1 MINFI
6 NFFLYDLTNLNNFF
20 ENKLIFFF
28 SFEQNVNLLDSLP
41 SKNLY
46 SIWSFFYVYDFFL
59 NMVLSLLW
67 LPLFFSII
75 ILYVYLRSLYKNFYY
90 GLIFNIEQNDTTY
103 FV

>member
-90 GLIFNIEQNDTTY
+90 GLVFNIEQNDTTY